1 MLKFK
6 NLSDLTKTLSSE
18 QDFVNCFEK
27 LRWNGKIISPFDP
40 NSKVYKC
47 ANNRYRC
54 KNTGKYFNVPNSQGR
69 SWKDKTP
76 VLGMLERNGN
86 LIAQVV
92 QNTQQN
98 TIEPVIKSNIK
109 QDLNKQFNHQIVN
122 HSAKQYV
129 NEKAHTNS
137 IENFWSHLKR
147 GIYGTYHW
155 ISKKHL
161 HSYIDEFV
169 LRFNT
174 RKPTPNLSTTNQIN
188 YKNKIMDK
196 KIPCGACGHYLDEV
210 YMHKNENGKI
220 YCTTCELLINSNEDL
235 DSIEPGNIEPA
246 SQEELE
252 KNIKTLLNTPPLK

>member
-54 KNTGKYFNVPNSQGR
+54 KNTGKYFNGISSYHLARYISITQKSAWFVLHRLHRGR

-109 QDLNKQFNHQIVN
+109 QVN

-174 RKPTPNLSTTNQIN
+174 RKYEERERFDLVLTSV
-188 YKNKIMDK
+188 
-196 KIPCGACGHYLDEV
+196 V

>member
-109 QDLNKQFNHQIVN
+109 QVN